1 MTTGSVMLA
10 ARRRVAAAAVVAVML
25 AALLALLTTPLT
37 AAGVVPTAWT
47 VTATPL
53 TLTEGQAADVTL
65 AVTGGTTRIRCLLVS
80 VPADFTVLDANVASV
95 PAGETWNASFS
106 AIAPTQVTFSLR
118 SGGGGIQLL
127 QAADL
132 EVQVMPM
139 TAIASAWTTS
149 GHTGKSC
156 TSPDV
161 GPPLLPLQPFV
172 IIPGPTPTATPT
184 PTPTDTSTATPT
196 PSPTAT
202 STATPTPS
210 PTATSTATPTAARSP
225 SPTPTPVPT
234 ATRSQPATP
243 TATAAASPAPSATI
257 QPAATPS
264 PSSNVAGG
272 AVAGTTG
279 GEGPND
285 AGISVAD
292 PRADAQVSAGE
303 LGSIDAM
310 GYAWLVPGAL
320 LGLPG
325 LLLLLIIGTQAG
337 LASLFVTLTGRAMP
351 EQEAAPIG

>member
-1 MTTGSVMLA
+1 M
-10 ARRRVAAAAVVAVML
+10 
-25 AALLALLTTPLT
+25 
-37 AAGVVPTAWT
+37 
-47 VTATPL
+47 
-53 TLTEGQAADVTL
+53 
-65 AVTGGTTRIRCLLVS
+65 
-80 VPADFTVLDANVASV
+80 PADFTVLDANVVSV

-106 AIAPTQVTFSLR
+106 GTAPTQVTFSLG

-127 QAADL
+127 QAAEL

-149 GHTGKSC
+149 GHTGKYC

-202 STATPTPS
+202 DRDADPQPHGHAHRDADRGSIALAHADARSDGGSHRGDARPTRPPRHPRRSRRPS
-210 PTATSTATPTAARSP
+210 PLPRHRP
-225 SPTPTPVPT
+225 
-234 ATRSQPATP
+234 RPASR
-243 TATAAASPAPSATI
+243 ASGLGDHRRRGSERWGHRRSAT
-257 QPAATPS
+257 
-264 PSSNVAGG
+264 
-272 AVAGTTG
+272 
-279 GEGPND
+279 
-285 AGISVAD
+285 
-292 PRADAQVSAGE
+292 PRADTPISIGE

-310 GYAWLVPGAL
+310 GFAWLVPGAL

-325 LLLLLIIGTQAG
+325 LLLLLIIGAQAG

-351 EQEAAPIG
+351 EQETAPIA